1 MVGALRPSGRQI
13 FFFLTV
19 NLNIH
24 GFPED
29 EKERGFNESGYY
41 RREKKAIVIAEHTVK
56 KKKKI
61 SYKTYIV
68 IAIFSAGGKHRQPAF
83 KRNG

>member
-1 MVGALRPSGRQI
+1 M
-13 FFFLTV
+13 
-19 NLNIH
+19 
-24 GFPED
+24 
-29 EKERGFNESGYY
+29 KRGGGSTSRG
-41 RREKKAIVIAEHTVK
+41 IIDGK
-56 KKKKI
+56 KKGDRDSRTHTKKKEKI

>member
-1 MVGALRPSGRQI
+1 M
-13 FFFLTV
+13 
-19 NLNIH
+19 
-24 GFPED
+24 
-29 EKERGFNESGYY
+29 KRGGGSTSRGIIDGK
-41 RREKKAIVIAEHTVK
+41 KKAIVIAEHTVK